1 MSGPCHILVIT
12 KKGAP
17 ADIPNWKELRKL
29 SEDDDPEAEESG
41 R

>member
-1 MSGPCHILVIT
+1 MMSGPCHVLVIT

-17 ADIPNWKELRKL
+17 ADIPHWKELRKL
-29 SEDDDPEAEESG
+29 SGDDGTEESG